1 MLGFSLP
8 KLIFTILVIVVVIYG
23 FKAITR
29 LQARREAGGGQGDA
43 PAPRDSSTAARGA
56 AKPTSDGSEDMVA
69 CSVCGTYVASSGAR
83 SCGRGDCPYPG

>member
-8 KLIFTILVIVVVIYG
+8 KLIFTILVIVVVIYC

-43 PAPRDSSTAARGA
+43 PASRGSTAARGA
-56 AKPTSDGSEDMVA
+56 TKTASDGSEDMIA
-69 CSVCGTYVASSGAR
+69 CSVCGIYVAASGAR